1 MSIEQFCWCGDCTF
15 AEFVKRI
22 SCVIVPPGGNTDPD
36 GDNICSVKL
45 LGTAAWN
52 KYCSN
57 VFIELFVADIMTRR
71 HPLPSPPIFF
81 WGTKMTFNPF
91 LSNAVNF
98 APLLDATLLVELFV
112 KSSNKLPP
120 NMGDVTDGI
129 IDRIL
134 LPFELMLLTRSLVVD
149 GGTTGVDGVDKSS
162 PPSKSS
168 RSWLFGMV
176 SVPAIAFSDALIVGD
191 IILMELSVPP
201 SKSSNAFCEV
211 ELLQFRVFVGIL
223 ENHL

>member
-1 MSIEQFCWCGDCTF
+1 
-15 AEFVKRI
+15 
-22 SCVIVPPGGNTDPD
+22 
-36 GDNICSVKL
+36 
-45 LGTAAWN
+45 
-52 KYCSN
+52 
-57 VFIELFVADIMTRR
+57 
-71 HPLPSPPIFF
+71 
-81 WGTKMTFNPF
+81 MTFNPF

-168 RSWLFGMV
+168 RS
-176 SVPAIAFSDALIVGD
+176 
-191 IILMELSVPP
+191 
-201 SKSSNAFCEV
+201 
-211 ELLQFRVFVGIL
+211 
-223 ENHL
+223 